1 MFLRYGNAR
10 DYYSLCGFMNLT
22 PLNLCET
29 VRALRLSNSDSLNR
43 HKRARARVSE
53 RVCIFLKLEQSRTSI
68 SGRECAAT
76 VDGASERA
84 NYSCV
89 ICFSSRLKSPN
100 QPTLAVTVEK
110 KQHLKISSGL
120 ANKHKHTMNKC
131 PKIYISQDK

>member
-22 PLNLCET
+22 LLNLCES
-29 VRALRLSNSDSLNR
+29 VRVLRLSNSDSLNR
-43 HKRARARVSE
+43 HKRARACAVSMSAY
-53 RVCIFLKLEQSRTSI
+53 FLNSSSREPP

-89 ICFSSRLKSPN
+89 ICFSSRLKNPN
-100 QPTLAVTVEK
+100 QPQLFQSLRK
-110 KQHLKISSGL
+110 KNI
-120 ANKHKHTMNKC
+120 
-131 PKIYISQDK
+131 